1 MRLSQIEPLRPAG
14 VARAKAPLDSRP
26 FLCTVYKITT
36 HLEMFVRHLAL
47 ERSLT
52 DRTYHAI
59 LDAICDGDLPAGAR
73 INQDALAERLNVSR
87 QPVVQALALLKVQ
100 GFVRESGRRGV
111 VVAPL
116 DAASIAH
123 LYELRSA
130 LDGVACRGAAL
141 RGGADARAWGPKLI
155 ADGRAAVASGSV
167 KRMIEAD
174 MRFHRLLYELSGNP
188 IVAETAALHWHHVR
202 RLMGGY
208 LQHYRV
214 RDSVWDEHE
223 AILKAV
229 MRGDAEQAEA
239 LARRHADGA
248 AANFT
253 ALAAADGTQ
262 RGKPGQPAA
271 TGRRRT

>member
-1 MRLSQIEPLRPAG
+1 
-14 VARAKAPLDSRP
+14 
-26 FLCTVYKITT
+26 
-36 HLEMFVRHLAL
+36 LAL

-52 DRTYHAI
+52 DRAYDAI

-87 QPVVQALALLKVQ
+87 QPIVQALALLKVQ

-116 DAASIAH
+116 EAASIAH

-141 RGGADARAWGPKLI
+141 RGSADARAWGPKLI
-155 ADGRAAVASGSV
+155 AEGRAAVASGLV

-174 MRFHRLLYELSGNP
+174 MRFHRFLYELSGNP
-188 IVAETAALHWHHVR
+188 VVAETAGLHWQHVR

-214 RDSVWDEHE
+214 RASVWDEHE

-229 MRGDAEQAEA
+229 MRGDAEQAER

-248 AANFT
+248 AASFM
-253 ALAAADGTQ
+253 ALVAADET
-262 RGKPGQPAA
+262 REGKPDERAG
-271 TGRRRT
+271 TGWRRT

>member
-1 MRLSQIEPLRPAG
+1 M
-14 VARAKAPLDSRP
+14 
-26 FLCTVYKITT
+26 
-36 HLEMFVRHLAL
+36 RHLIL
-47 ERSLT
+47 DRSLT
-52 DRTYHAI
+52 DRTYDAI
-59 LDAICDGDLPAGAR
+59 LDAICGGELPAGER
-73 INQDALAERLNVSR
+73 INQDELAQKLNVSR

-116 DAASIAH
+116 DANSIFH

-130 LDGVACRGAAL
+130 LDGAACRGAAL
-141 RGGADARAWGPKLI
+141 RGAADARAWGPKLI
-155 ADGRAAVASGSV
+155 ADGREAVASGSV

-174 MRFHRLLYELSGNP
+174 MRFHRFLYELSGNP
-188 IVAETAALHWHHVR
+188 IIAETAALHWHHVR

-214 RDSVWDEHE
+214 RASVWDEHD

-229 MRGDAEQAEA
+229 MRGDPAQAEA

-253 ALAAADGTQ
+253 ALVATSTQGTKP
-262 RGKPGQPAA
+262 GKPAA
-271 TGRRRT
+271 QGTSGGRRRP

>member
-1 MRLSQIEPLRPAG
+1 M
-14 VARAKAPLDSRP
+14 
-26 FLCTVYKITT
+26 
-36 HLEMFVRHLAL
+36 RHLTL

-52 DRTYHAI
+52 DRTYAAI
-59 LDAICDGDLPAGAR
+59 LDAICDGALPAGER

-87 QPVVQALALLKVQ
+87 QPIVQALALLKVQ
-100 GFVRESGRRGV
+100 GFVQDSGRRGV

-116 DAASIAH
+116 EAASIAH

-130 LDGVACRGAAL
+130 LDGIACRGAAL
-141 RGGADARAWGPKLI
+141 RGAADACAWGPKLV
-155 ADGRAAVASGSV
+155 AEGRAAVASGSV

-174 MRFHRLLYELSGNP
+174 MRFHRFLYELSGNP
-188 IVAETAALHWHHVR
+188 IVAETASLHWHHVR

-229 MRGDAEQAEA
+229 MRGDAEQAEE

-248 AANFT
+248 AASFT
-253 ALAAADGTQ
+253 ALAAANKGHES
-262 RGKPGQPAA
+262 RPGEPAA
-271 TGRRRT
+271 KGRRRT